1 MILFPSV
8 FFFFFSSSSSF
19 SLSLLL
25 PGNKS
30 YPERQMVL
38 GLGEWEALSLAF
50 SRIRLEGGRRPLK
63 GPFLRSE
70 GAPFKEDILIVCHLG
85 LSWGES
91 EIQLLV
97 LFC

>member
-8 FFFFFSSSSSF
+8 FFFFFF
-19 SLSLLL
+19 FFFFLSLSLLL

-30 YPERQMVL
+30 YPERQMVP

-63 GPFLRSE
+63 GPFFALR
-70 GAPFKEDILIVCHLG
+70 GR
-85 LSWGES
+85 
-91 EIQLLV
+91 LLKKIS
-97 LFC
+97 